1 MVLEQ
6 ELAPPVA
13 PDRKAS
19 VHPASAPGLET
30 TTQTST
36 RAESVV
42 QSLILVLLFAVP
54 AVFWART
61 NGIHDPDI
69 WWHIR
74 TGQWILQHHA
84 IPRTDSF
91 SSFAAGKPWQAY
103 SWLFEVLVYKLYSTF
118 GLLGIVLYVG
128 ILVVAIT
135 AALHHMVKRLQRD
148 FSLVILLTAAGAMCL
163 GHLFTPRPWLFTI
176 LFFVLELD
184 ILMRARRTGRLRE
197 LVWLPVIFALWSN
210 IHIQFIDGL
219 VVLALASAE
228 SLAAIFYPSLI
239 KSDSEAHH
247 INPLAIPAV
256 SLACILAT
264 FLNPYGPSIYK
275 IAYDLNAQTGVLNL
289 INELKAVP
297 FRDITDFTMLILAL
311 AACAL
316 LARAK
321 HLPLFEAALFVFA
334 AFVSFRSQR
343 DVWVMAAI
351 ALAILASRL
360 AGNEKAKDYTT
371 PAVTPLAALAASL
384 AVVAAFSITH
394 VDNAALRKQ
403 MSITEPVQAVDFIKQ
418 HGFVGP
424 LYNDFNWGGY
434 VIYNLQDLPASIDGR
449 TTLMGQE
456 HIDRSTGTVGAQAG
470 WNTDPQLTSAGVIL
484 LPVTAPLA
492 SVLQMDPHFHLV
504 YQDKLAMVFVAHQPA
519 FLKPASTNPNAV
531 PLGQRASSTRKGF
544 HFASD
549 APNSGRPTVWLQ

>member
-1 MVLEQ
+1 MD
-6 ELAPPVA
+6 LAFA
-13 PDRKAS
+13 PTPE
-19 VHPASAPGLET
+19 PAIQPSN
-30 TTQTST
+30 
-36 RAESVV
+36 RAESIV
-42 QSLILVLLFAVP
+42 QSLILVILFAVP

-91 SSFAAGKPWQAY
+91 SSFASGKPWQAY
-103 SWLFEVLVYKLYSTF
+103 SWLFEVLVYKLYAAF

-163 GHLFTPRPWLFTI
+163 GHLYTPRPWLFTI

-184 ILMRARRTGRLRE
+184 ILMHARRTGRLRE
-197 LVWLPVIFALWSN
+197 LFWLPVIFALWSN

-228 SLAAIFYPSLI
+228 SLAGIFWPSLV
-239 KSDSEAHH
+239 KSDSQASRLK
-247 INPLAIPAV
+247 PLAIPAV

-264 FLNPYGPSIYK
+264 FLNPYGPSLYK
-275 IAYDLNAQTGVLNL
+275 IAYDLNAQTGILNS
-289 INELKAVP
+289 IDELKAVS
-297 FRDITDFTMLILAL
+297 FRDLSDFVMLMLAL
-311 AACAL
+311 AACAA

-321 HLPLFEAALFVFA
+321 RLPPFETALFVFA
-334 AFVSFRSQR
+334 AFVSFRSKR
-343 DVWVMAAI
+343 DVWVMATI
-351 ALAILASRL
+351 ALAILGSRL
-360 AGNEKAKDYTT
+360 AGSEKAKDHTT
-371 PAVTPLAALAASL
+371 AAVSPLAALAASL
-384 AVVAAFSITH
+384 AVIVAFSITH

-403 MSITEPVQAVDFIKQ
+403 MSITEPVKAVDFIKQ
-418 HGFVGP
+418 QGFVGP

-434 VIYNLQDLPASIDGR
+434 LIFNLQNLPASIDGR

-456 HIDRSTGTVGAQAG
+456 HIDRATGTVGAQAG

-492 SVLQMDPHFHLV
+492 SVLQMDPRFHLV
-504 YQDKLAMVFVAHQPA
+504 YQDKLAIVFVAHQPA
-519 FLKPASTNPNAV
+519 FLKPTSINPNAV
-531 PLGQRASSTRKGF
+531 PLGQRPSSSRNRFHLASNTI
-544 HFASD
+544 D
-549 APNSGRPTVWLQ
+549 ANRPTVWLQ

>member
-1 MVLEQ
+1 VPTVAAPSP
-6 ELAPPVA
+6 ELTKAP
-13 PDRKAS
+13 
-19 VHPASAPGLET
+19 
-30 TTQTST
+30 ST
-36 RAESVV
+36 RAESIV
-42 QSLILVLLFAVP
+42 QSLILVILFAVP

-69 WWHIR
+69 WWHLR

-84 IPRTDSF
+84 IPRADSF

-103 SWLFEVLVYKLYSTF
+103 SWLFEVLVYKLYATF

-128 ILVVAIT
+128 ILVVGIT

-148 FSLVILLTAAGAMCL
+148 FSLVILLTAAGAMCF
-163 GHLFTPRPWLFTI
+163 GHLYTPRPWLFTI
-176 LFFVLELD
+176 LFFIVELD
-184 ILMRARRTGRLRE
+184 IVMHARRTGRLRE
-197 LVWLPVIFALWSN
+197 LLLLPVIFALWSN

-228 SLAAIFYPSLI
+228 SLVSILYPRLVSADAANRR
-239 KSDSEAHH
+239 
-247 INPLAIPAV
+247 INPLAIPAA

-297 FRDITDFTMLILAL
+297 FRDLTDFTMLMLAL

-316 LARAK
+316 LARARR
-321 HLPLFEAALFVFA
+321 LPPFETALFAFA
-334 AFVSFRSQR
+334 AFVSFKSQR
-343 DVWVMAAI
+343 DVWVMGTI

-360 AGNEKAKDYTT
+360 PGNAKAKDYTT
-371 PAVTPLAALAASL
+371 PAVSPLAALAASL
-384 AVVAAFSITH
+384 AVIAAFSLTH

-403 MSITEPVQAVDFIKQ
+403 MSITEPVQAVEFIKQ

-434 VIYNLQDLPASIDGR
+434 VIFNLQNLPASVDGR
-449 TTLMGQE
+449 TALMGQE
-456 HIDRSTGTVGAQAG
+456 HIDRATGTVGAQAG
-470 WNTDPQLTSAGVIL
+470 WSTDPQLTSAGVVL

-492 SVLQMDPHFHLV
+492 SVLQIDPRFRLV
-504 YQDKLAMVFVAHQPA
+504 YQDKLAMVFVAHQPTL
-519 FLKPASTNPNAV
+519 LKPTSISPNAV
-531 PLGQRASSTRKGF
+531 PLGQLASNPRGRF
-544 HFASD
+544 HLAS
-549 APNSGRPTVWLQ
+549 AGGKSAQQTLWLQ